1 MDLTKYVTKVSNT
14 GSLLHT
20 GSLSHTALHTVRTL
34 PYVAIGSLCRAR
46 VICARFVE
54 TCVGVAPPRI
64 DHLFCGRLESIL
76 PRRRPDSKAHA
87 SSVFR
92 VAN

>member
-20 GSLSHTALHTVRTL
+20 GSLIHTALHTGRTL
-34 PYVAIGSLCRAR
+34 PYVVIGSLCRLLLRALSR
-46 VICARFVE
+46 L
-54 TCVGVAPPRI
+54 VGVPPPRI

-76 PRRRPDSKAHA
+76 PRRRPEFGTARFIS
-87 SSVFR
+87 FR